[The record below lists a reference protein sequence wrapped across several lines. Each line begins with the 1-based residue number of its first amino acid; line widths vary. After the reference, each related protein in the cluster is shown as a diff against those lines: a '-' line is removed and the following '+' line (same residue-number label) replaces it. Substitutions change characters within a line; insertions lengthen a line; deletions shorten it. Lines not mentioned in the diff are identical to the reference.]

1 MWELLKYV
9 LIIICGLHNKSQAFL
24 EIHLIYSYRDSALI

>member
-1 MWELLKYV
+1 MWALLEQV

-24 EIHLIYSYRDSALI
+24 EIHLIYSYCDSALI